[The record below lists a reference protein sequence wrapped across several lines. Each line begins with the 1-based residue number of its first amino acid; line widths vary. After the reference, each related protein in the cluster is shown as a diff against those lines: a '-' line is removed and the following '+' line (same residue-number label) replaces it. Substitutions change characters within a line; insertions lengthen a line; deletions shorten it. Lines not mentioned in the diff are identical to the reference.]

1 MPSTVKKQPRKAAA
15 KKPAKS
21 SVVPDMLDA
30 NVSVE
35 TNAQL
40 IARREQA
47 VPRGVASAAPIY
59 AKYAENAELWDVDG
73 NRYIDFVG
81 GIDGLRSHG
90 GRKGEARQNKNC
102 GRPAKGREHD
112 RLLWLSLRPTCNP
125 PGPLFLSGVLARIG
139 KLVSRK

>member
-81 GIDGLRSHG
+81 GI
-90 GRKGEARQNKNC
+90 
-102 GRPAKGREHD
+102 
-112 RLLWLSLRPTCNP
+112 
-125 PGPLFLSGVLARIG
+125 GVLNTT
-139 KLVSRK
+139 S